1 MYHVIYFAAT
11 CRHRQIGPAVCV
23 CVALWGGGGRRG
35 YQDVNRLSGISKV
48 MGTGYAYHAM
58 HAFMAR
64 RICISTCTHVYGQEA
79 LYSSAYVVAC

>member
-1 MYHVIYFAAT
+1 MCT
-11 CRHRQIGPAVCV
+11 CSSTCV
-23 CVALWGGGGRRG
+23 CGPVGGGGGG

-79 LYSSAYVVAC
+79 L

>member
-11 CRHRQIGPAVCV
+11 GTGKSDRRCV
-23 CVALWGGGGRRG
+23 YMCVWPCGGGGG

-79 LYSSAYVVAC
+79 L